1 MQNYFWQTKICI
13 HINKKFKFFVF
24 LTRSISVGIFLV
36 GLIRVDCVNGMAR
49 NCLETD
55 LKCIWKV
62 EGRRQIPPDKGSF
75 HCQIN
80 MKFNKKLLVA
90 VLAGTLVLGSG
101 VSAYATSDNTNN
113 AKMLQEKVSVEVLN
127 EILNNVD
134 KIIEK
139 LEKDFEAKQLEKNP
153 KLEKLEKN
161 PEVEKLKIEV
171 IKERAVFDKPA
182 VLNTEYAI
190 GMLRR
195 FDEAIEKIKQ
205 LKPHSDFDTKE
216 KAEEAAKK
224 DLETEL
230 VKNAFDL
237 EEKDGKWNYTLKFK
251 EIEPE
256 KSNNSDKKEKTEE
269 KTAEEKK
276 QAEKEKKVDGL
287 KNSAE
292 KQKEEEKKKA
302 EEEAKKK
309 AEEEKKKAEE
319 EAKKKAEEEKKA
331 EEMKAKAKEKA
342 EEFKKNAEKKK
353 VTLVRKSEKVDKTSS
368 DNKVS
373 RPVKTTTDK
382 KKLPKAGIESE
393 VLTLATASLAGVLG
407 VYTSIKKRK

>member
-1 MQNYFWQTKICI
+1 
-13 HINKKFKFFVF
+13 
-24 LTRSISVGIFLV
+24 
-36 GLIRVDCVNGMAR
+36 
-49 NCLETD
+49 
-55 LKCIWKV
+55 
-62 EGRRQIPPDKGSF
+62 
-75 HCQIN
+75 

-101 VSAYATSDNTNN
+101 VSTYATADNTNN

-139 LEKDFEAKQLEKNP
+139 LEKDPELL
-153 KLEKLEKN
+153 KLEKDSELKEQGKIS
-161 PEVEKLKIEV
+161 EVEKLKIEV

-205 LKPHSDFDTKE
+205 LKAQPEFDTKE

-237 EEKDGKWNYTLKFK
+237 EEKDGKWHYTLKFK
-251 EIEPE
+251 EIKPE
-256 KSNNSDKKEKTEE
+256 QSTSSDKKEKTEE

-309 AEEEKKKAEE
+309 AEEEKKKKAE

-382 KKLPKAGIESE
+382 KKLPKAGIETE

>member
-1 MQNYFWQTKICI
+1 
-13 HINKKFKFFVF
+13 
-24 LTRSISVGIFLV
+24 
-36 GLIRVDCVNGMAR
+36 
-49 NCLETD
+49 
-55 LKCIWKV
+55 
-62 EGRRQIPPDKGSF
+62 
-75 HCQIN
+75 

-101 VSAYATSDNTNN
+101 VSTYATADNTNN

-139 LEKDFEAKQLEKNP
+139 LEKDSELLKSEKDSEL
-153 KLEKLEKN
+153 KEQGKIS
-161 PEVEKLKIEV
+161 EVEKLKIEV
-171 IKERAVFDKPA
+171 IKERAVFDKPT

-205 LKPHSDFDTKE
+205 LKPQSEFDTKE

-237 EEKDGKWNYTLKFK
+237 EEKDGKWHYTLKFK
-251 EIEPE
+251 EIKPE

-309 AEEEKKKAEE
+309 AEEEEKKKAEE

-353 VTLVRKSEKVDKTSS
+353 VTLVKKSEKVNTTTS

-393 VLTLATASLAGVLG
+393 VLTLQVASLAGVLG

>member
-1 MQNYFWQTKICI
+1 
-13 HINKKFKFFVF
+13 
-24 LTRSISVGIFLV
+24 
-36 GLIRVDCVNGMAR
+36 
-49 NCLETD
+49 
-55 LKCIWKV
+55 
-62 EGRRQIPPDKGSF
+62 
-75 HCQIN
+75 

-101 VSAYATSDNTNN
+101 VSTYATADNTNH

-139 LEKDFEAKQLEKNP
+139 LEKDPELL
-153 KLEKLEKN
+153 KLEKDSELKEQGKIS
-161 PEVEKLKIEV
+161 EVEKLKIEV

-205 LKPHSDFDTKE
+205 LKPQSDFDTKE

-237 EEKDGKWNYTLKFK
+237 EEKDGKWHYTLKFK
-251 EIEPE
+251 EIKPE
-256 KSNNSDKKEKTEE
+256 KSTNSDKKEKTEE

-292 KQKEEEKKKA
+292 KQKA
-302 EEEAKKK
+302 EEAKKK
-309 AEEEKKKAEE
+309 AEE
-319 EAKKKAEEEKKA
+319 AKKKADEEKKA
-331 EEMKAKAKEKA
+331 EEMKAEAKKKA

-393 VLTLATASLAGVLG
+393 VLTLQAASLAGVLG

>member
-1 MQNYFWQTKICI
+1 
-13 HINKKFKFFVF
+13 
-24 LTRSISVGIFLV
+24 
-36 GLIRVDCVNGMAR
+36 
-49 NCLETD
+49 
-55 LKCIWKV
+55 
-62 EGRRQIPPDKGSF
+62 
-75 HCQIN
+75 

-101 VSAYATSDNTNN
+101 VSTYATADNTNN
-113 AKMLQEKVSVEVLN
+113 AKKLQEKVSVEVLN
-127 EILNNVD
+127 EILSNVD

-139 LEKDFEAKQLEKNP
+139 LEKDSEL
-153 KLEKLEKN
+153 LKLEKN
-161 PEVEKLKIEV
+161 PEFKKLGKISEVEKLKIEV
-171 IKERAVFDKPA
+171 KKERAVFDIPTG
-182 VLNTEYAI
+182 LDTEYAI

-195 FDEAIEKIKQ
+195 FDEAIEKIKR
-205 LKPHSDFDTKE
+205 LKPQSDFDTKE

-237 EEKDGKWNYTLKFK
+237 EEKDDKWHYTLKFK
-251 EIEPE
+251 KIKPE
-256 KSNNSDKKEKTEE
+256 KSINSDKKEKTEE

-292 KQKEEEKKKA
+292 KQKEEEAKKKA
-302 EEEAKKK
+302 EEEAKKAEEEKKKTEEEAKK

-319 EAKKKAEEEKKA
+319 AKKKAEEAKKAEEEKKS
-331 EEMKAKAKEKA
+331 EEMKAEAKKKA

>member
-1 MQNYFWQTKICI
+1 
-13 HINKKFKFFVF
+13 
-24 LTRSISVGIFLV
+24 
-36 GLIRVDCVNGMAR
+36 
-49 NCLETD
+49 
-55 LKCIWKV
+55 
-62 EGRRQIPPDKGSF
+62 
-75 HCQIN
+75 

-101 VSAYATSDNTNN
+101 VSTYATADNTNN

-139 LEKDFEAKQLEKNP
+139 LEKDSELLKSEKDSEL
-153 KLEKLEKN
+153 KEQGKIS
-161 PEVEKLKIEV
+161 EVEKLKIEV
-171 IKERAVFDKPA
+171 IKERAVFDKPT

-205 LKPHSDFDTKE
+205 LKPQSEFDTKE

-230 VKNAFDL
+230 VKNAFDV
-237 EEKDGKWNYTLKFK
+237 EEKDGKWHYTLKFK
-251 EIEPE
+251 EIKPE

-302 EEEAKKK
+302 EEEAKKAEEEKKK

-319 EAKKKAEEEKKA
+319 AKKAEEEKKS
-331 EEMKAKAKEKA
+331 EEMKAEAKKKA

-353 VTLVRKSEKVDKTSS
+353 VTLVKKSEKVNTTTS

-407 VYTSIKKRK
+407 VYASLKKRK

>member
-1 MQNYFWQTKICI
+1 
-13 HINKKFKFFVF
+13 
-24 LTRSISVGIFLV
+24 
-36 GLIRVDCVNGMAR
+36 MAR

-205 LKPHSDFDTKE
+205 LKPQSDFDTKE

-237 EEKDGKWNYTLKFK
+237 EEKDAKWHYTLKFK
-251 EIEPE
+251 EIKPE

-269 KTAEEKK
+269 KTTEEKK

-292 KQKEEEKKKA
+292 KQKEEEEKKKKEEEAKKKA

-309 AEEEKKKAEE
+309 AEEEKKS
-319 EAKKKAEEEKKA
+319 
-331 EEMKAKAKEKA
+331 EEMKAKAKKKA

-353 VTLVRKSEKVDKTSS
+353 VTLVRKSQKVDKTSS
-368 DNKVS
+368 EKKVS

-382 KKLPKAGIESE
+382 KKLPKAGIETE

>member
-1 MQNYFWQTKICI
+1 
-13 HINKKFKFFVF
+13 
-24 LTRSISVGIFLV
+24 
-36 GLIRVDCVNGMAR
+36 
-49 NCLETD
+49 
-55 LKCIWKV
+55 
-62 EGRRQIPPDKGSF
+62 
-75 HCQIN
+75 

-139 LEKDFEAKQLEKNP
+139 LEKDPELL
-153 KLEKLEKN
+153 KLEKDSELKEQGKIS
-161 PEVEKLKIEV
+161 EVEKLKIEV

-230 VKNAFDL
+230 VKNAFDVQ
-237 EEKDGKWNYTLKFK
+237 EKDGKWHYTLKFK
-251 EIEPE
+251 EIKPE
-256 KSNNSDKKEKTEE
+256 QSNNSDKKEKTEE
-269 KTAEEKK
+269 KTDEEKK

-292 KQKEEEKKKA
+292 KQKEEEKNK
-302 EEEAKKK
+302 EEQAKKK
-309 AEEEKKKAEE
+309 EEEKNKEE
-319 EAKKKAEEEKKA
+319 QAKKKEEQEKNKEEQEKKS
-331 EEMKAKAKEKA
+331 EEMKAEAKKKA

-353 VTLVRKSEKVDKTSS
+353 VTLVRKSQKVDKTSS

>member
-1 MQNYFWQTKICI
+1 
-13 HINKKFKFFVF
+13 
-24 LTRSISVGIFLV
+24 
-36 GLIRVDCVNGMAR
+36 
-49 NCLETD
+49 
-55 LKCIWKV
+55 
-62 EGRRQIPPDKGSF
+62 
-75 HCQIN
+75 

-101 VSAYATSDNTNN
+101 VSTYATADNTNN

-139 LEKDFEAKQLEKNP
+139 LEKDPELL
-153 KLEKLEKN
+153 KLEKDSELKEQGKIS
-161 PEVEKLKIEV
+161 EVEKLKIEV

-205 LKPHSDFDTKE
+205 LKAQPEFDTKE

-237 EEKDGKWNYTLKFK
+237 EEKDGKWHYTLKFK
-251 EIEPE
+251 EIKPE
-256 KSNNSDKKEKTEE
+256 HSTSSDKKEKTEE

-309 AEEEKKKAEE
+309 AEEEKKKKAE

-382 KKLPKAGIESE
+382 KKLPKAGIETE

>member
-1 MQNYFWQTKICI
+1 
-13 HINKKFKFFVF
+13 
-24 LTRSISVGIFLV
+24 
-36 GLIRVDCVNGMAR
+36 
-49 NCLETD
+49 
-55 LKCIWKV
+55 
-62 EGRRQIPPDKGSF
+62 
-75 HCQIN
+75 

-101 VSAYATSDNTNN
+101 VSTYAIADNTNN
-113 AKMLQEKVSVEVLN
+113 AKKLQEKVSVEVLN
-127 EILNNVD
+127 EILSNVD

-139 LEKDFEAKQLEKNP
+139 LEKDSEL
-153 KLEKLEKN
+153 LKLEKN
-161 PEVEKLKIEV
+161 PEFKKLGKISEVEKLKIEV
-171 IKERAVFDKPA
+171 KKERAVFDIPTG
-182 VLNTEYAI
+182 LNTEYAI

-205 LKPHSDFDTKE
+205 LKAQPEFDTKE

-237 EEKDGKWNYTLKFK
+237 EEKDGKWHYTLKFR
-251 EIEPE
+251 EIKPE
-256 KSNNSDKKEKTEE
+256 KSSNSDKKEKTEE
-269 KTAEEKK
+269 KTDEEKK

-292 KQKEEEKKKA
+292 KQKEEEAKKKA
-302 EEEAKKK
+302 EEEAKKAEEEKEK
-309 AEEEKKKAEE
+309 AEEEKKSE
-319 EAKKKAEEEKKA
+319 EAKKKVEEAKKAEEEKKS
-331 EEMKAKAKEKA
+331 EEMKAEAKKKA

>member
-1 MQNYFWQTKICI
+1 
-13 HINKKFKFFVF
+13 
-24 LTRSISVGIFLV
+24 
-36 GLIRVDCVNGMAR
+36 
-49 NCLETD
+49 
-55 LKCIWKV
+55 
-62 EGRRQIPPDKGSF
+62 
-75 HCQIN
+75 

-101 VSAYATSDNTNN
+101 VSTYATADNTNH

-139 LEKDFEAKQLEKNP
+139 LEKDPELL
-153 KLEKLEKN
+153 KLEKDSELKEQGKIS
-161 PEVEKLKIEV
+161 EVEKLKIEV

-230 VKNAFDL
+230 VKNAFDV
-237 EEKDGKWNYTLKFK
+237 EEKDGKWHYTLKFK

-382 KKLPKAGIESE
+382 KKLPKAGIETE
-393 VLTLATASLAGVLG
+393 VLTLQAASLAGVIG

>member
-1 MQNYFWQTKICI
+1 
-13 HINKKFKFFVF
+13 
-24 LTRSISVGIFLV
+24 
-36 GLIRVDCVNGMAR
+36 
-49 NCLETD
+49 
-55 LKCIWKV
+55 
-62 EGRRQIPPDKGSF
+62 
-75 HCQIN
+75 

-101 VSAYATSDNTNN
+101 VSTYATADNTNN
-113 AKMLQEKVSVEVLN
+113 AKKLQEKVSVEVLN
-127 EILNNVD
+127 KILSNVD

-139 LEKDFEAKQLEKNP
+139 LEKDSEL
-153 KLEKLEKN
+153 LKLEKN
-161 PEVEKLKIEV
+161 PEFKKLGKISEVEKLKIEV
-171 IKERAVFDKPA
+171 KKERAVFDIPTG
-182 VLNTEYAI
+182 LDTEYAI

-205 LKPHSDFDTKE
+205 LKPQPDFDTKE

-237 EEKDGKWNYTLKFK
+237 EEKDGKWHYTLKFK
-251 EIEPE
+251 EIKPE
-256 KSNNSDKKEKTEE
+256 QSNNSDKKEKTEE
-269 KTAEEKK
+269 KTDEEKK

-319 EAKKKAEEEKKA
+319 EAKKKAEEEAKKKA
-331 EEMKAKAKEKA
+331 EEEAKKKAEAEKKSEEMKAEAKKKA

-353 VTLVRKSEKVDKTSS
+353 VTLVRKSQKVDKTSS

-382 KKLPKAGIESE
+382 KKLPKAGIETE

>member
-1 MQNYFWQTKICI
+1 M
-13 HINKKFKFFVF
+13 
-24 LTRSISVGIFLV
+24 
-36 GLIRVDCVNGMAR
+36 
-49 NCLETD
+49 
-55 LKCIWKV
+55 
-62 EGRRQIPPDKGSF
+62 
-75 HCQIN
+75 
-80 MKFNKKLLVA
+80 
-90 VLAGTLVLGSG
+90 LAGTLVLGSG
-101 VSAYATSDNTNN
+101 VSTYATADNTDN
-113 AKMLQEKVSVEVLN
+113 AKKLQEKVSVEVLN
-127 EILNNVD
+127 EILSNVD

-139 LEKDFEAKQLEKNP
+139 LEKDSEL
-153 KLEKLEKN
+153 LKLEKN
-161 PEVEKLKIEV
+161 PELKKQGKIYEVEKLKIEV
-171 IKERAVFDKPA
+171 KKEIAVFDIPTG
-182 VLNTEYAI
+182 LDTEYAI

-205 LKPHSDFDTKE
+205 LKAQPEFDTKE

-230 VKNAFDL
+230 VKNAFDV
-237 EEKDGKWNYTLKFK
+237 EEKDGKWHYTLKFK
-251 EIEPE
+251 KIEPE

-269 KTAEEKK
+269 KTVEEKK

-302 EEEAKKK
+302 EEEAKK

-319 EAKKKAEEEKKA
+319 EAKKAEEEKKKAEEEKKKA
-331 EEMKAKAKEKA
+331 EEAKKAEEEKKSEEMKAEAKKKA

-353 VTLVRKSEKVDKTSS
+353 VTLVKKSEKVNTTTS

-373 RPVKTTTDK
+373 RPVKATTDK
-382 KKLPKAGIESE
+382 KKLPKAGIEAE
-393 VLTLATASLAGVLG
+393 ALTLATASLAGVLG

>member
-1 MQNYFWQTKICI
+1 
-13 HINKKFKFFVF
+13 
-24 LTRSISVGIFLV
+24 
-36 GLIRVDCVNGMAR
+36 
-49 NCLETD
+49 
-55 LKCIWKV
+55 
-62 EGRRQIPPDKGSF
+62 
-75 HCQIN
+75 

-101 VSAYATSDNTNN
+101 VSTYATADNTNN

-127 EILNNVD
+127 EILSNVD

-139 LEKDFEAKQLEKNP
+139 LEKDSELL
-153 KLEKLEKN
+153 KLEKDSELKEQGKIS
-161 PEVEKLKIEV
+161 EVEKLKIEV
-171 IKERAVFDKPA
+171 KKERAVFDIPTG
-182 VLNTEYAI
+182 LNTEYAI

-205 LKPHSDFDTKE
+205 LKPQPDFDTKE

-237 EEKDGKWNYTLKFK
+237 EEKDGKWHYTLKFK
-251 EIEPE
+251 KVEPE

-292 KQKEEEKKKA
+292 KQKEEE
-302 EEEAKKK
+302 AKKK

-319 EAKKKAEEEKKA
+319 AKKAEEEKKS
-331 EEMKAKAKEKA
+331 EEMKAEAKKKA

-353 VTLVRKSEKVDKTSS
+353 MTLVRKSEKVNTTTS

-393 VLTLATASLAGVLG
+393 VLTLQAASLAGVLG
-407 VYTSIKKRK
+407 VYASLKKRK

>member
-1 MQNYFWQTKICI
+1 
-13 HINKKFKFFVF
+13 
-24 LTRSISVGIFLV
+24 
-36 GLIRVDCVNGMAR
+36 
-49 NCLETD
+49 
-55 LKCIWKV
+55 
-62 EGRRQIPPDKGSF
+62 
-75 HCQIN
+75 

-101 VSAYATSDNTNN
+101 VSTYATADNTNH

-139 LEKDFEAKQLEKNP
+139 LEKDPELL
-153 KLEKLEKN
+153 KLEKDSELKEQGKIS
-161 PEVEKLKIEV
+161 EVEKLKIEV

-205 LKPHSDFDTKE
+205 LKPQSDFDTKE

-230 VKNAFDL
+230 VKNAFDV
-237 EEKDGKWNYTLKFK
+237 EEKDGKWHYTLKFK
-251 EIEPE
+251 EIKPE
-256 KSNNSDKKEKTEE
+256 QSTNSDKKEKTEE
-269 KTAEEKK
+269 KTDEEKK

-302 EEEAKKK
+302 EEKAKKK

-331 EEMKAKAKEKA
+331 EEMKAEAKKKA

-382 KKLPKAGIESE
+382 KKLPKAGIEQE

>member
-1 MQNYFWQTKICI
+1 
-13 HINKKFKFFVF
+13 
-24 LTRSISVGIFLV
+24 
-36 GLIRVDCVNGMAR
+36 
-49 NCLETD
+49 
-55 LKCIWKV
+55 
-62 EGRRQIPPDKGSF
+62 
-75 HCQIN
+75 

-101 VSAYATSDNTNN
+101 VSTYATADNTNN

-127 EILNNVD
+127 EILSNVD
-134 KIIEK
+134 KILEKLGKDPELLK
-139 LEKDFEAKQLEKNP
+139 LEKDSELK
-153 KLEKLEKN
+153 KLGKIS
-161 PEVEKLKIEV
+161 EVEKLKIEV
-171 IKERAVFDKPA
+171 KKERAVFDIPTG
-182 VLNTEYAI
+182 LDTEYAI

-205 LKPHSDFDTKE
+205 LKAQSDFDTKE

-237 EEKDGKWNYTLKFK
+237 EEKDGKWHYTLKFK
-251 EIEPE
+251 EIKPE

-292 KQKEEEKKKA
+292 KQKEEEEKKKA
-302 EEEAKKK
+302 EEEAKKAEEEKKKTEEEAKKAEEEKKK

-319 EAKKKAEEEKKA
+319 AKKAEEEKKS
-331 EEMKAKAKEKA
+331 EEMKAEAKKKA

>member
-1 MQNYFWQTKICI
+1 
-13 HINKKFKFFVF
+13 
-24 LTRSISVGIFLV
+24 
-36 GLIRVDCVNGMAR
+36 
-49 NCLETD
+49 
-55 LKCIWKV
+55 
-62 EGRRQIPPDKGSF
+62 
-75 HCQIN
+75 

-101 VSAYATSDNTNN
+101 VSTYATADNTNN

-139 LEKDFEAKQLEKNP
+139 LEKDSEL
-153 KLEKLEKN
+153 LKLEKN
-161 PEVEKLKIEV
+161 PEFKKLGKISEVEKLKIEV
-171 IKERAVFDKPA
+171 IKERAVFDKPT

-205 LKPHSDFDTKE
+205 LKPQSEFDTKE

-230 VKNAFDL
+230 VKNAFDV
-237 EEKDGKWNYTLKFK
+237 EEKDGKWHYTLKFK
-251 EIEPE
+251 EIKPE

-302 EEEAKKK
+302 EEEAKKAEEEKKK

-319 EAKKKAEEEKKA
+319 AKKAEEEKKS
-331 EEMKAKAKEKA
+331 EEMKAEAKKKA

-353 VTLVRKSEKVDKTSS
+353 VTLVKKSEKVNTTTS

-393 VLTLATASLAGVLG
+393 VLTLQAASLAGVLG
-407 VYTSIKKRK
+407 VYASLKKRK

>member
-1 MQNYFWQTKICI
+1 
-13 HINKKFKFFVF
+13 
-24 LTRSISVGIFLV
+24 
-36 GLIRVDCVNGMAR
+36 
-49 NCLETD
+49 
-55 LKCIWKV
+55 
-62 EGRRQIPPDKGSF
+62 
-75 HCQIN
+75 

-205 LKPHSDFDTKE
+205 LKPQSDFDTKE

-230 VKNAFDL
+230 VKNAFDVQ
-237 EEKDGKWNYTLKFK
+237 EKDGKWHYTLKFK
-251 EIEPE
+251 EIKPE
-256 KSNNSDKKEKTEE
+256 QSNNSDKKEKTEE

-292 KQKEEEKKKA
+292 KQKEEEAKKKA

-319 EAKKKAEEEKKA
+319 EAKKKAEAEKKS
-331 EEMKAKAKEKA
+331 EEMKAEAKKKA

>member
-1 MQNYFWQTKICI
+1 
-13 HINKKFKFFVF
+13 
-24 LTRSISVGIFLV
+24 
-36 GLIRVDCVNGMAR
+36 MAR

-55 LKCIWKV
+55 LKCIWKA

-75 HCQIN
+75 HCHIN

-101 VSAYATSDNTNN
+101 VSAYATADNTNN
-113 AKMLQEKVSVEVLN
+113 SKMLQEKVSVEVLN

-139 LEKDFEAKQLEKNP
+139 LEKDPELL
-153 KLEKLEKN
+153 KLEKDSELKEQGKIS
-161 PEVEKLKIEV
+161 EVEKLKIEV
-171 IKERAVFDKPA
+171 IKERVGFDKPA

-205 LKPHSDFDTKE
+205 LKPQSDFDTKE

-237 EEKDGKWNYTLKFK
+237 EEKDGKWHYTLKFK
-251 EIEPE
+251 EIKPE
-256 KSNNSDKKEKTEE
+256 QSTSSDKKEKTEE

-292 KQKEEEKKKA
+292 KQKEEEAKKKA

-309 AEEEKKKAEE
+309 AEEEAKKKAEE
-319 EAKKKAEEEKKA
+319 EAKKKAEEEAKKKA
-331 EEMKAKAKEKA
+331 EEEAKKKAEAEKKSEEMKAKAKKKA

-353 VTLVRKSEKVDKTSS
+353 VTLVRKSQKVDKTSS

>member
-1 MQNYFWQTKICI
+1 
-13 HINKKFKFFVF
+13 
-24 LTRSISVGIFLV
+24 
-36 GLIRVDCVNGMAR
+36 
-49 NCLETD
+49 
-55 LKCIWKV
+55 
-62 EGRRQIPPDKGSF
+62 
-75 HCQIN
+75 

-101 VSAYATSDNTNN
+101 VSTYATADNTNH

-205 LKPHSDFDTKE
+205 LKPQSDFDTKE

-237 EEKDGKWNYTLKFK
+237 EEKDGKWHYTLKFK
-251 EIEPE
+251 EIKPE
-256 KSNNSDKKEKTEE
+256 QSTSSDKKEKTEE
-269 KTAEEKK
+269 KTDEEKE

-292 KQKEEEKKKA
+292 KQKEEEKNK
-302 EEEAKKK
+302 EEQAKKK
-309 AEEEKKKAEE
+309 EEEKNKEE
-319 EAKKKAEEEKKA
+319 QEKKS

-382 KKLPKAGIESE
+382 KKLPKAGIETE

>member
-1 MQNYFWQTKICI
+1 
-13 HINKKFKFFVF
+13 
-24 LTRSISVGIFLV
+24 
-36 GLIRVDCVNGMAR
+36 
-49 NCLETD
+49 
-55 LKCIWKV
+55 
-62 EGRRQIPPDKGSF
+62 
-75 HCQIN
+75 

-101 VSAYATSDNTNN
+101 VSTYATADNTNN

-139 LEKDFEAKQLEKNP
+139 LEKDPELL
-153 KLEKLEKN
+153 KLEKDSELKKQGKIS
-161 PEVEKLKIEV
+161 EVEKLKIEV
-171 IKERAVFDKPA
+171 IKERAVFDKPT

-237 EEKDGKWNYTLKFK
+237 EEKDGKWHYTLKFK
-251 EIEPE
+251 EIKPE
-256 KSNNSDKKEKTEE
+256 QSTSSDKKEKTKE

-319 EAKKKAEEEKKA
+319 EAKKKAEEEEKKKAEEEAKKKKEEDKKA

-382 KKLPKAGIESE
+382 KKLPKAGIETE
-393 VLTLATASLAGVLG
+393 VLTLATASLAGVIG

>member
-1 MQNYFWQTKICI
+1 
-13 HINKKFKFFVF
+13 
-24 LTRSISVGIFLV
+24 
-36 GLIRVDCVNGMAR
+36 
-49 NCLETD
+49 
-55 LKCIWKV
+55 
-62 EGRRQIPPDKGSF
+62 
-75 HCQIN
+75 

-101 VSAYATSDNTNN
+101 VSTYATADNTNN

-139 LEKDFEAKQLEKNP
+139 LEKDPELL
-153 KLEKLEKN
+153 KLEKDSELKEQGKIS
-161 PEVEKLKIEV
+161 EVEKLKIEV

-205 LKPHSDFDTKE
+205 LKPQSDFDTKE

-230 VKNAFDL
+230 VKNAFDVQ
-237 EEKDGKWNYTLKFK
+237 EKDGKWHYTLKFK
-251 EIEPE
+251 EIKPE
-256 KSNNSDKKEKTEE
+256 KSTSSDKKEKTEE

-276 QAEKEKKVDGL
+276 QAENEKKVDGL

-292 KQKEEEKKKA
+292 KQKEEEAKKKA
-302 EEEAKKK
+302 EEEAKK
-309 AEEEKKKAEE
+309 AE
-319 EAKKKAEEEKKA
+319 EAKKKAEEAKKKA
-331 EEMKAKAKEKA
+331 DEEKNAEEIKAEAKKKA

-368 DNKVS
+368 DKKVS

-382 KKLPKAGIESE
+382 KKLPKAGIEQE
-393 VLTLATASLAGVLG
+393 VLTLATASLAGVIG

>member
-1 MQNYFWQTKICI
+1 
-13 HINKKFKFFVF
+13 
-24 LTRSISVGIFLV
+24 
-36 GLIRVDCVNGMAR
+36 MAR

-55 LKCIWKV
+55 LKYIWKA
-62 EGRRQIPPDKGSF
+62 EGRRQIPPVEGSF
-75 HCQIN
+75 HCHIN

-101 VSAYATSDNTNN
+101 VSTYATADNTNN

-139 LEKDFEAKQLEKNP
+139 LEKDSELL
-153 KLEKLEKN
+153 KLEKDSELKEQGKIS
-161 PEVEKLKIEV
+161 EVEKLKIEV
-171 IKERAVFDKPA
+171 IKERAVFDKPT

-205 LKPHSDFDTKE
+205 LKPQSEFDTKE

-230 VKNAFDL
+230 VKNAFDV
-237 EEKDGKWNYTLKFK
+237 EEKDGKWHYTLKFK
-251 EIEPE
+251 EIKPE

-276 QAEKEKKVDGL
+276 QAEKENKVDGL

-302 EEEAKKK
+302 EEEAKKAEEEKKKAEEEAKK

-319 EAKKKAEEEKKA
+319 EAKKKAEEEKKS
-331 EEMKAKAKEKA
+331 EEMKAEAKKKA

-353 VTLVRKSEKVDKTSS
+353 VTLVKKSEKVNTTTS

-393 VLTLATASLAGVLG
+393 VLTLQAASLAGVLG
-407 VYTSIKKRK
+407 VYASLKKRK

>member
-1 MQNYFWQTKICI
+1 
-13 HINKKFKFFVF
+13 
-24 LTRSISVGIFLV
+24 
-36 GLIRVDCVNGMAR
+36 
-49 NCLETD
+49 
-55 LKCIWKV
+55 
-62 EGRRQIPPDKGSF
+62 
-75 HCQIN
+75 

-90 VLAGTLVLGSG
+90 VLAGTLVLGNG
-101 VSAYATSDNTNN
+101 VSTYATADNTDN
-113 AKMLQEKVSVEVLN
+113 AKKLQEKVSVEVLN
-127 EILNNVD
+127 EILSNVD

-139 LEKDFEAKQLEKNP
+139 LEKDSEL
-153 KLEKLEKN
+153 LKLEKN
-161 PEVEKLKIEV
+161 PEFKKLGKISEVEKLKIEV
-171 IKERAVFDKPA
+171 KKERAVFDIPTG
-182 VLNTEYAI
+182 LDTEYAI

-195 FDEAIEKIKQ
+195 FDEAIEKIKR
-205 LKPHSDFDTKE
+205 LKPQSDFDTKE

-237 EEKDGKWNYTLKFK
+237 EEKDGKWHYTLKFK
-251 EIEPE
+251 KIKPE
-256 KSNNSDKKEKTEE
+256 KSSNSDKKEKTEE

-276 QAEKEKKVDGL
+276 QAEKEKEVDGL

-292 KQKEEEKKKA
+292 KQKEEEAKKKA

-319 EAKKKAEEEKKA
+319 EAKKAEEEKKKAEEEKKKA
-331 EEMKAKAKEKA
+331 EEAKKAEEEKKSEEMKAEAKKKA